1 MVLCFNK
8 IKYKS
13 YHILKVKPWELEL
26 STQLTM
32 TNSFSTNPESIIC
45 MHLYSICKNQIQLVI
60 IRLYIPKT
68 LSNPE
73 VRIQIR
79 LERYPNRR
87 VDFSKLVAKS
97 FLLKKSNFWYA
108 RSICISRTTGSTY
121 QCHSIKLSWNNYFVR
136 IFYLGY
142 NWGSYRSDRNRSCS
156 WSAGYLFNNESF
168 W

>member
-1 MVLCFNK
+1 
-8 IKYKS
+8 
-13 YHILKVKPWELEL
+13 
-26 STQLTM
+26 
-32 TNSFSTNPESIIC
+32 

-97 FLLKKSNFWYA
+97 FLLKK
-108 RSICISRTTGSTY
+108 
-121 QCHSIKLSWNNYFVR
+121 V
-136 IFYLGY
+136 IFGMLGRY
-142 NWGSYRSDRNRSCS
+142 VSQEQLVQPTN
-156 WSAGYLFNNESF
+156 ATV
-168 W
+168 